1 MSRKIAREIAY
12 KLIFEY
18 LFTKEKDE
26 DNLLILEQEQ
36 ELSALDVDYVKNV
49 FDGVIEHYDEL
60 SEMLSKHTKNFT
72 LDRIFRPDLS
82 GLLLASYEMKYMND
96 IPLKVSI
103 SEILDIVKSYSTE
116 KSNIFVNGV
125 LKGVYNDLMKDE
137 VSSEGKE

>member
-26 DNLLILEQEQ
+26 DNLRIIEQEQ

-72 LDRIFRPDLS
+72 LDRIFRPDLA

-125 LKGVYNDLMKDE
+125 LKGVYNDLIKDD